1 MSLIITLDK
10 GISID
15 SGLKDKLQSIVS
27 LIFREEGLVNSE
39 INLRILD
46 DEEMKKLNHKFRNKN
61 LTTNVLSFQS
71 DDISIKHTKNIGDIA
86 ISSEYV
92 EREAVEEGKFFED
105 HMIHMLAHG
114 VYHILGHDH
123 EDDSMADT
131 MESKEIEVLSKLN
144 IKNPYH

>member
-15 SGLKDKLQSIVS
+15 SGLEDKLQSIVS
-27 LIFREEGLVNSE
+27 LIFRDEGLIDSE

-61 LTTNVLSFQS
+61 FTTNVLSFQS

-92 EREAVEEGKFFED
+92 EREALEEGKFFED

-114 VYHILGHDH
+114 VYHILGYDH
-123 EDDSMADT
+123 QNEETALI
-131 MESKEIEVLSKLN
+131 MENKEINILN
-144 IKNPYH
+144 KININNPY

>member
-1 MSLIITLDK
+1 VSLIITLDK

-27 LIFREEGLVNSE
+27 LIFREEGLVDSE

-46 DEEMKKLNHKFRNKN
+46 DEEMKKLNYKFRNKN

-86 ISSEYV
+86 ISSDYV

-114 VYHILGHDH
+114 VYHILGYDH
-123 EDDSMADT
+123 QNEETALI
-131 MESKEIEVLSKLN
+131 MENKEISILN
-144 IKNPYH
+144 KININNPY

>member
-114 VYHILGHDH
+114 VYHILGYDH
-123 EDDSMADT
+123 ENEETALI
-131 MESKEIEVLSKLN
+131 MENKEINILN
-144 IKNPYH
+144 KININNPY

>member
-1 MSLIITLDK
+1 VSLIITLAK

-27 LIFREEGLVNSE
+27 LIFREEGLVDSE
-39 INLRILD
+39 INLRIID

-114 VYHILGHDH
+114 VYHILGYDH
-123 EDDSMADT
+123 QNEETALI
-131 MESKEIEVLSKLN
+131 MENKEINILN
-144 IKNPYH
+144 KININNPY

>member
-15 SGLKDKLQSIVS
+15 SGLKDKLKSIVS
-27 LIFREEGLVNSE
+27 LIFREEGLLDSE

-114 VYHILGHDH
+114 VYHILGYDH
-123 EDDSMADT
+123 QNEQTALI
-131 MESKEIEVLSKLN
+131 MESKEINILN
-144 IKNPYH
+144 KININNPY

>member
-114 VYHILGHDH
+114 VYHILGYDH
-123 EDDSMADT
+123 QNEETALI
-131 MESKEIEVLSKLN
+131 MENKEINILN
-144 IKNPYH
+144 KININNPY

>member
-15 SGLKDKLQSIVS
+15 SGLKDKLKSIVS
-27 LIFREEGLVNSE
+27 LIFREEGLLDSE

-114 VYHILGHDH
+114 VYHILGYDH
-123 EDDSMADT
+123 QNEETALI
-131 MESKEIEVLSKLN
+131 MENKEINILN
-144 IKNPYH
+144 KININNPY

>member
-10 GISID
+10 GVSID
-15 SGLKDKLQSIVS
+15 LGLKDKLQSIVS
-27 LIFREEGLVNSE
+27 LIFREEGLVDSE

-46 DEEMKKLNHKFRNKN
+46 DKEMKKLNYKFRNKN

-114 VYHILGHDH
+114 VYHILGYDH
-123 EDDSMADT
+123 QNEETALI
-131 MESKEIEVLSKLN
+131 MENKEINILN
-144 IKNPYH
+144 KININNPY

>member
-1 MSLIITLDK
+1 VSLIITLAK

-27 LIFREEGLVNSE
+27 LIFREEGLVDNE
-39 INLRILD
+39 INLRIID
-46 DEEMKKLNHKFRNKN
+46 DAEMKKLNHKFRNKN

-92 EREAVEEGKFFED
+92 EREALEEGKFFED

-114 VYHILGHDH
+114 VYHILGYDH
-123 EDDSMADT
+123 QNEETALI
-131 MESKEIEVLSKLN
+131 MENKEINILN
-144 IKNPYH
+144 KININNPY

>member
-15 SGLKDKLQSIVS
+15 SGLKDKLKSIVS
-27 LIFREEGLVNSE
+27 LIFREEGLIDSE

-71 DDISIKHTKNIGDIA
+71 DDVSIKHTKNIGDIA

-114 VYHILGHDH
+114 VYHILGYDH
-123 EDDSMADT
+123 QNEETALI
-131 MESKEIEVLSKLN
+131 MENKEINILN
-144 IKNPYH
+144 KININNPY

>member
-1 MSLIITLDK
+1 MSLIITLAK

-27 LIFREEGLVNSE
+27 LIFREEGLVDSE
-39 INLRILD
+39 INLRIID
-46 DEEMKKLNHKFRNKN
+46 DAEMKKLNHKFRNKN

-92 EREAVEEGKFFED
+92 EREALEEGKFFED

-114 VYHILGHDH
+114 VYHILGYDH
-123 EDDSMADT
+123 QNEETALI
-131 MESKEIEVLSKLN
+131 MENKEINILN
-144 IKNPYH
+144 KININNPY

>member
-1 MSLIITLDK
+1 VSLIITLDK

-15 SGLKDKLQSIVS
+15 SGLKDKLKSIVS
-27 LIFREEGLVNSE
+27 LIFREERLLDSE

-114 VYHILGHDH
+114 VYHILGYDH
-123 EDDSMADT
+123 QNEETALIIKN
-131 MESKEIEVLSKLN
+131 KEIN
-144 IKNPYH
+144 I

>member
-92 EREAVEEGKFFED
+92 EREALEEGKFFED

-114 VYHILGHDH
+114 VYHILGYDH
-123 EDDSMADT
+123 QNEETALI
-131 MESKEIEVLSKLN
+131 MENKEINILN
-144 IKNPYH
+144 KININNPY

>member
-1 MSLIITLDK
+1 MSLIITLDN

-15 SGLKDKLQSIVS
+15 SGLEDKLQSIVS
-27 LIFREEGLVNSE
+27 LIFSDEGLVDSE

-114 VYHILGHDH
+114 VYHILGYDH
-123 EDDSMADT
+123 QNEETALI
-131 MESKEIEVLSKLN
+131 MENKEINILN
-144 IKNPYH
+144 KININNPY

>member
-1 MSLIITLDK
+1 VSLIITLDK

-27 LIFREEGLVNSE
+27 LIFREEGLVDSE

-46 DEEMKKLNHKFRNKN
+46 DEEMKKLNYKFRNKN

-114 VYHILGHDH
+114 VYHILGYDH
-123 EDDSMADT
+123 QNEETALI
-131 MESKEIEVLSKLN
+131 MENKEINILN
-144 IKNPYH
+144 KININNPY

>member
-27 LIFREEGLVNSE
+27 LIFREEGLVDSE

-46 DEEMKKLNHKFRNKN
+46 DEEMKKLNYKFRNKN

-114 VYHILGHDH
+114 VYHILGYDH
-123 EDDSMADT
+123 QNEETALI
-131 MESKEIEVLSKLN
+131 MENKEINILN
-144 IKNPYH
+144 KININNPY

>member
-27 LIFREEGLVNSE
+27 LIFREEGLVDSE

-46 DEEMKKLNHKFRNKN
+46 DEEMKKLNYKFRNKN
-61 LTTNVLSFQS
+61 FTTNVLSFQS

-114 VYHILGHDH
+114 VYHILGYDH
-123 EDDSMADT
+123 QNEQTALI
-131 MESKEIEVLSKLN
+131 MENKEINILN
-144 IKNPYH
+144 KININNPY

>member
-1 MSLIITLDK
+1 VSLIITLDK

-27 LIFREEGLVNSE
+27 LIFREEGLVDSE

-92 EREAVEEGKFFED
+92 LREAKDEGKTFED

-114 VYHILGHDH
+114 VYHILGYDH
-123 EDDSMADT
+123 ESDEMAVI
-131 MESKEIEVLSKLN
+131 MENKEINILN
-144 IKNPYH
+144 KININNPY

>member
-46 DEEMKKLNHKFRNKN
+46 DEEMKKLNYKFRNNN

-114 VYHILGHDH
+114 VYHILGYDH
-123 EDDSMADT
+123 QNEETALI
-131 MESKEIEVLSKLN
+131 MENKEINILN
-144 IKNPYH
+144 KININNPY

>member
-27 LIFREEGLVNSE
+27 LIFREEGLVDSE

-46 DEEMKKLNHKFRNKN
+46 DEEMKKLNYKFRNKN
-61 LTTNVLSFQS
+61 LATNVLSFQS

-92 EREAVEEGKFFED
+92 EREAAEEGKFFED

-114 VYHILGHDH
+114 VYHILGYDH
-123 EDDSMADT
+123 QNEETALI
-131 MESKEIEVLSKLN
+131 MENKEINILN
-144 IKNPYH
+144 KININNPY

>member
-27 LIFREEGLVNSE
+27 LIFREEGLVDSE

-46 DEEMKKLNHKFRNKN
+46 DEEMKKLNYKFRNKN

-114 VYHILGHDH
+114 VYHILGYDH
-123 EDDSMADT
+123 ENDEMAVI
-131 MESKEIEVLSKLN
+131 MENKEINILN
-144 IKNPYH
+144 KMNINNPY

>member
-1 MSLIITLDK
+1 VSLIITLDK

-27 LIFREEGLVNSE
+27 LIFREEGLVDSE

-46 DEEMKKLNHKFRNKN
+46 DKEMKKLNYKFRNKN

-114 VYHILGHDH
+114 VYHILGYDH
-123 EDDSMADT
+123 QNEETALI
-131 MESKEIEVLSKLN
+131 MENKEINILN
-144 IKNPYH
+144 KININNPY

>member
-27 LIFREEGLVNSE
+27 LIFREEGLVDSE

-114 VYHILGHDH
+114 VYHILGYDH
-123 EDDSMADT
+123 QNEETALI
-131 MESKEIEVLSKLN
+131 MENKEIKILN
-144 IKNPYH
+144 KININNPY

>member
-1 MSLIITLDK
+1 VSLIITLDK

-71 DDISIKHTKNIGDIA
+71 DDISIKYTKNIGDIA

-114 VYHILGHDH
+114 VYHILGYDH
-123 EDDSMADT
+123 QNEETALI
-131 MESKEIEVLSKLN
+131 MENKEINILN
-144 IKNPYH
+144 KININNPY

>member
-1 MSLIITLDK
+1 MSLIITSDK

-27 LIFREEGLVNSE
+27 LIFREEGLVDSE

-114 VYHILGHDH
+114 VYHILGYDH
-123 EDDSMADT
+123 QNEETALI
-131 MESKEIEVLSKLN
+131 MENKEINILN
-144 IKNPYH
+144 KININNPY

>member
-27 LIFREEGLVNSE
+27 LIFREEGLLDSE

-61 LTTNVLSFQS
+61 FTTNVLSFQS

-114 VYHILGHDH
+114 VYHILGYDH
-123 EDDSMADT
+123 QNEETALI
-131 MESKEIEVLSKLN
+131 MESKEINILN
-144 IKNPYH
+144 KININNPY

>member
-1 MSLIITLDK
+1 MSLIITSDK

-114 VYHILGHDH
+114 VYHILGYDH
-123 EDDSMADT
+123 QNEETALI
-131 MESKEIEVLSKLN
+131 MENKEINILN
-144 IKNPYH
+144 KININNPY

>member
-15 SGLKDKLQSIVS
+15 SGLEDKLQSIVS
-27 LIFREEGLVNSE
+27 LIFRDEGLIDSE

-114 VYHILGHDH
+114 VYHILGYDH
-123 EDDSMADT
+123 QNEETALI
-131 MESKEIEVLSKLN
+131 MENKEINILN
-144 IKNPYH
+144 KININNPY

>member
-27 LIFREEGLVNSE
+27 LIFREEGLVDSE
-39 INLRILD
+39 INLRIID
-46 DEEMKKLNHKFRNKN
+46 DAEMKKLNHKFRNKN

-92 EREAVEEGKFFED
+92 EREALEEGKFFED

-114 VYHILGHDH
+114 VYHILGYDH
-123 EDDSMADT
+123 QNEETALI
-131 MESKEIEVLSKLN
+131 MENKEINILN
-144 IKNPYH
+144 KININNPY

>member
-27 LIFREEGLVNSE
+27 LIFSDEGLVDSE

-46 DEEMKKLNHKFRNKN
+46 DEEMKKLNYKFRNKN

-114 VYHILGHDH
+114 VYHILGYDH
-123 EDDSMADT
+123 QNEETALI
-131 MESKEIEVLSKLN
+131 MENKEINILN
-144 IKNPYH
+144 KININNPY

>member
-1 MSLIITLDK
+1 MSLIISLDK

-15 SGLKDKLQSIVS
+15 SGLEDKLQSIVS
-27 LIFREEGLVNSE
+27 LIFRDEGLIDSE

-105 HMIHMLAHG
+105 HMIHMLNG
-114 VYHILGHDH
+114 FWICKLSGHPPVTTH
-123 EDDSMADT
+123 VVQPL
-131 MESKEIEVLSKLN
+131 K
-144 IKNPYH
+144 

>member
-27 LIFREEGLVNSE
+27 LIFREEGLVDSE

-114 VYHILGHDH
+114 VYHILG
-123 EDDSMADT
+123 
-131 MESKEIEVLSKLN
+131 LSL
-144 IKNPYH
+144 IHI

>member
-27 LIFREEGLVNSE
+27 LIFREEGLVDSE

-46 DEEMKKLNHKFRNKN
+46 DEEMKKLNYKFRNKN
-61 LTTNVLSFQS
+61 FTTNVLSFQS

-114 VYHILGHDH
+114 VYHILGYDH
-123 EDDSMADT
+123 QNEETALI
-131 MESKEIEVLSKLN
+131 MESKEINILN
-144 IKNPYH
+144 KININNPY

>member
-15 SGLKDKLQSIVS
+15 SCLKDKLQSIVS
-27 LIFREEGLVNSE
+27 LIFREEGLVDSE

-46 DEEMKKLNHKFRNKN
+46 DEEMKKLNYKFRNKN

-114 VYHILGHDH
+114 VYHILGYDH
-123 EDDSMADT
+123 QNEETALI
-131 MESKEIEVLSKLN
+131 MENKEINILN
-144 IKNPYH
+144 KININNPY

>member
-1 MSLIITLDK
+1 MSLIITSDK

-27 LIFREEGLVNSE
+27 LIFREEGLVDSE
-39 INLRILD
+39 INLRIID
-46 DEEMKKLNHKFRNKN
+46 DAEMKKLNHKFRNKN

-92 EREAVEEGKFFED
+92 EREALEEGKFFED

-114 VYHILGHDH
+114 VYHILGYDH
-123 EDDSMADT
+123 QNEETALI
-131 MESKEIEVLSKLN
+131 MENKEINILN
-144 IKNPYH
+144 KININNPY

>member
-27 LIFREEGLVNSE
+27 LIFREEGLVDSE

-114 VYHILGHDH
+114 VYHILGYDH
-123 EDDSMADT
+123 QNEEAALI
-131 MESKEIEVLSKLN
+131 MENKEINILN
-144 IKNPYH
+144 KININNPY